1 MATHD
6 SLPKDSTLGKHSPES
21 PSTDQDPAPLSTT
34 VQPAVRL
41 PSLASAAKFAD
52 WGIYNYKAVV
62 AYDGT
67 AYKYAIKAEPL
78 NQSVCLS
85 CLV

>member
-6 SLPKDSTLGKHSPES
+6 SPSASRKTEQKSHDSVGLPQSSDQ
-21 PSTDQDPAPLSTT
+21 PSATRVKMQSAIT
-34 VQPAVRL
+34 
-41 PSLASAAKFAD
+41 AAKFFD

-67 AYKYAIKAEPL
+67 GYK
-78 NQSVCLS
+78 
-85 CLV
+85 

>member
-6 SLPKDSTLGKHSPES
+6 SPSANRKTEQKSYDIVGLPQSS
-21 PSTDQDPAPLSTT
+21 DQPRATHVKMQSAIT
-34 VQPAVRL
+34 
-41 PSLASAAKFAD
+41 AAKFSD

-67 AYKYAIKAEPL
+67 AYK
-78 NQSVCLS
+78 
-85 CLV
+85 

>member
-6 SLPKDSTLGKHSPES
+6 SSSASHKTEQKSHDSVDLPQSS
-21 PSTDQDPAPLSTT
+21 DQPRATHVKMQSAIT
-34 VQPAVRL
+34 
-41 PSLASAAKFAD
+41 AAKFSD

-67 AYKYAIKAEPL
+67 AYK
-78 NQSVCLS
+78 
-85 CLV
+85 